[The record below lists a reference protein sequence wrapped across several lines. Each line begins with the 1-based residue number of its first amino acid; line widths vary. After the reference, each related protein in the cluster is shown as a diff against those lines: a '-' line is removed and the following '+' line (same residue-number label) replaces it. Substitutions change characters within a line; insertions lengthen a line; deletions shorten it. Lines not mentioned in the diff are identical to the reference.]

1 MAKKTSM
8 PRYYIRDDESN
19 DMWCF
24 DAKMF
29 GGKKTK
35 SVAKTA

>member
-1 MAKKTSM
+1 MTQKTSM

-24 DAKMF
+24 DAKMYS
-29 GGKKTK
+29 GKQQT
-35 SVAKTA
+35 AKVS